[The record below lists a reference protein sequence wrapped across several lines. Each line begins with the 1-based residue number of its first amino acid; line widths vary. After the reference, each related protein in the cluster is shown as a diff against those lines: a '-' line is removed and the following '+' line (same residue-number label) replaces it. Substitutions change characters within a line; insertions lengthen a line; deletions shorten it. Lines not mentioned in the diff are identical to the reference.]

1 MWENRCYFDGIP
13 DKAPLKLEKSMRV
26 PSYRMI
32 ATALLKNDLKL
43 TTLGFSGNHS
53 DWAAT
58 LKHEHLKKT
67 DKQMSLI

>member
-1 MWENRCYFDGIP
+1 M
-13 DKAPLKLEKSMRV
+13 KLEKSMRV